1 MMTGGGLSAAGHVD
15 IRHGHATCA
24 PGAANPAGLSMFKT
38 CQMQIGSMTKA
49 QQRPLVQEFRLL
61 ATPVVVFL
69 LLFLGFPAIVNLI
82 YSVSDVSFETLRQP
96 ELSGFKNFAAV
107 WSDAAFWQASWFSFR
122 FGLLT
127 AVLECA
133 LGLFLAIF
141 LSPLI
146 ERRSWLMAILMLPL
160 MVAPALVGL
169 MYRLVLHEFVG
180 PVPYYLWTYF
190 GASLSFLGP
199 GSAFWTLVVVE
210 TLQWTPFALLLFYM
224 AYQAIPSEIA
234 EASAMDG
241 ARSHHRLWY
250 IELPLMLPTIV
261 VALLIRFIDG
271 FRVFDNVYV
280 LTGSGPGG
288 STASLSIYI
297 YEAFFK
303 QGAIGK
309 AVAASVILF
318 VVSFAVLY
326 GLNFIAS
333 RRKGASR

>member
-1 MMTGGGLSAAGHVD
+1 MTTLSQ
-15 IRHGHATCA
+15 RAT
-24 PGAANPAGLSMFKT
+24 S
-38 CQMQIGSMTKA
+38 S
-49 QQRPLVQEFRLL
+49 EFRLL
-61 ATPVVVFL
+61 AVPLVLFL
-69 LLFLGFPAIVNLI
+69 LVFLGFPAIVNLV
-82 YSVSDVSFETLRQP
+82 YSVSEVSFETLRSP
-96 ELSGFKNFAAV
+96 EITGFSNFAAV
-107 WSDAAFWQASWFSFR
+107 WNDPSFWQASWFSFR

-127 AVLECA
+127 ALLECA

-146 ERRSWLMAILMLPL
+146 EKRSWLMAILMLPL

-180 PVPYYLWTYF
+180 PVPYYLWTWF
-190 GASLSFLGP
+190 GASFSFLGP
-199 GSAFWTLVVVE
+199 ESAFRTLIVVE
-210 TLQWTPFALLLFYM
+210 TLQWTPFAFLLFYM
-224 AYQAIPSEIA
+224 AYQAIPKEIV

-241 ARSHHRLWY
+241 ARIHHRLWY
-250 IELPLMLPTIV
+250 IELPLMAPTIM

-326 GLNFIAS
+326 GLNALAA
-333 RRKGASR
+333 RRKGAR

>member
-1 MMTGGGLSAAGHVD
+1 MTTLSQ
-15 IRHGHATCA
+15 RA
-24 PGAANPAGLSMFKT
+24 PS
-38 CQMQIGSMTKA
+38 S
-49 QQRPLVQEFRLL
+49 EFRLL
-61 ATPVVVFL
+61 AVPLVLFL
-69 LLFLGFPAIVNLI
+69 LVFLGFPAIVNLI
-82 YSVSDVSFETLRQP
+82 YSVSEVSFENLRSP
-96 ELSGFKNFAAV
+96 EITGFSNFAAV
-107 WSDAAFWQASWFSFR
+107 WNDSSFWQASWFSFR

-127 AVLECA
+127 ALLECA

-146 ERRSWLMAILMLPL
+146 EKRSWLMAILMLPL

-180 PVPYYLWTYF
+180 PVPYYLWTWF
-190 GASLSFLGP
+190 GASFSFLGP

-210 TLQWTPFALLLFYM
+210 TLQWTPFAFLLFYM
-224 AYQAIPSEIA
+224 AYQAIPKEIV

-241 ARSHHRLWY
+241 ARYRHRLWY
-250 IELPLMLPTIV
+250 IELPLMAPTIV

-326 GLNFIAS
+326 GLNALAA
-333 RRKGASR
+333 RRKGAR

>member
-1 MMTGGGLSAAGHVD
+1 MTALTHRSPV
-15 IRHGHATCA
+15 
-24 PGAANPAGLSMFKT
+24 S
-38 CQMQIGSMTKA
+38 
-49 QQRPLVQEFRLL
+49 EFRLL
-61 ATPVVVFL
+61 TIPLVAFL
-69 LLFLGFPAIVNLI
+69 LVFLGFPAIVNLV
-82 YSVSDVSFETLRQP
+82 YSVSEVSFETLRSP
-96 ELSGFKNFAAV
+96 TISGLGNFAAV
-107 WSDAAFWQASWFSFR
+107 WNDSGFWRASWFSFR

-127 AVLECA
+127 AILECG
-133 LGLFLAIF
+133 LGLFLAVF
-141 LSPLI
+141 LAPLL

-169 MYRLVLHEFVG
+169 MYRLVLHEFAG
-180 PVPYYLWTYF
+180 PVPYYLWAWF

-210 TLQWTPFALLLFYM
+210 TLQWTPFAFLLFYM
-224 AYQAIPSEIA
+224 AYQAIPREII

-241 ARSHHRLWY
+241 AHYRHRLWY
-250 IELPLMLPTIV
+250 IELPLMAPTIV

-326 GLNFIAS
+326 GLNAIAA
-333 RRKGASR
+333 RRKGAAR